1 MTEYTPSPAFH
12 EAAAYLTSPQA
23 PSNTSTTTKLELYGL
38 FKYLIAAPTPTTSRP
53 SFFDMTG
60 RAKWDAWAQAGKE
73 YAGRGA
79 DAEAR
84 YLEIARGM
92 GWVAG
97 ETLVQADK
105 GKGKAEGG
113 AGEEEE
119 SSSRGGG
126 TGMGISVSKMAVEG
140 EEESAS
146 ELHRLAVEDDAF
158 ELLNYID
165 GTPGLDVNAKD
176 EFGYTALHLAADRG
190 NAAAVKALLA
200 KGADKSLQDE
210 DEFTALELAKVAGHE
225 DVVALLEK

>member
-1 MTEYTPSPAFH
+1 MTEYTPSPAFQD
-12 EAAAYLTSPQA
+12 AATYLTSPRA

-38 FKYLIAAPTPTTSRP
+38 FKFLTASPTPTTGRP

-73 YAGRGA
+73 YDGRAGQ
-79 DAEAR
+79 AEER

-92 GWVAG
+92 GWVPG
-97 ETLVQADK
+97 EAPTPEDK
-105 GKGKAEGG
+105 GKGKEVDN
-113 AGEEEE
+113 GEEDDGE
-119 SSSRGGG
+119 SSRGGG
-126 TGMGISVSKMAVEG
+126 TGMGVSVSKMAVEG
-140 EEESAS
+140 EEESTS

-158 ELLNYID
+158 ELLNFID

-200 KGADKSLQDE
+200 KGADRSLQDE

-225 DVVALLEK
+225 DVVALLDK